1 MSEDMFGG
9 GINPGLNSGLGGP
22 NMNSDLAKQMSLLS
36 AAGRLRATSAAGQQ
50 QQRGVGMAP
59 PVPPNVPDK
68 QRAQFLGMLSQVL
81 ASRGLILPPFVTGQP
96 NPAWIADAGPLKNV
110 QPATDNRPG
119 ALRMPGAVPGR
130 SGDIDLFKL
139 WSAVTG
145 AGGMQRI
152 TAAGQW
158 ENVAAHIG
166 LQLPPPMPGSSHPS
180 AAQLAQ
186 LYFVLMSPL
195 EEHMK
200 RSAQAK
206 HAQMLAAQ
214 QQLQNQNQNPG
225 AGPGAQQQPL
235 TPAQMHQQQQNNQ
248 ASGLGGL
255 QAPNMGMGG
264 MQTPNMSTNVGM
276 QPPGLGGMQ
285 NPGLAGM
292 QNPGLGGMQ
301 GMGGMQPP
309 NLGGVGGMQNP
320 GMGSM
325 QNQGMNV
332 NMTPAQIHQQQ
343 QGQGGMGVGGQ
354 GGMGGHSQ
362 GGPML
367 TPAQMHAMGG
377 GGVGASV
384 GGGLGGAGAGLG
396 AGVGVGAGL
405 GTGTGP
411 GPGLGGAGAG
421 LGAGLGV
428 GGAMPPPAPMMQPQT
443 DGGLGIGLGLGGGL
457 GVGGGKRKSEPDED
471 EKRAKVKVGDPAA
484 SIPTP
489 TSATP
494 VAGPPSGPPRRTK
507 IEYVPLRLDVETFGG
522 RALDS
527 MVAAGGT
534 MERPVRDISELGI
547 VDISSLT
554 LCLRART
561 PKALSYALGTLAV
574 LSAHAQQS
582 FPLVRCEDLV
592 DALVEVLE
600 SAAWEGENWA
610 GGVLG
615 GEADAEHSVKDENP
629 GGQGMD
635 DWDEGE
641 DVPIRTHRELVR
653 VVAEMG
659 LGMRAKGRAWDGNE
673 VVGGGIKAEGEEGDV
688 KMDGVGESDSKRSY
702 TDVAPPGIARSD
714 VVITIVRLLRNFS
727 IGPENCAYMAREG
740 SKVVDV
746 LAGLVRFR
754 EGKRNPGECEGSL
767 GFVGGGLWENGV
779 EVAITPISSA
789 LTLPQLLRVRKDV
802 LHTISN
808 LAPHIRLSAFS
819 STPRELFSLLVSFF
833 LDPADTRS
841 PIQLYQ
847 HLPQRRFSLT
857 TDLALDAFTR
867 IAQLDLNRS
876 VFQRT
881 VPPVLLRA
889 SFAALVKMLPAESN
903 DMLLIMRAEPWMA
916 YAERVALALYA
927 LACCAPGSVRRDIRA
942 QRAMGAS
949 VLRMMCRLA
958 QYDPA
963 ASAES
968 KVGAWTQRN
977 PFACLVRR
985 VIEALRV
992 IDEPEEG
999 GCGEVIGWPVRGV
1012 KVEGEK
1018 GAGWLAGIGAD
1029 DALLM
1034 MVIEGM
1040 DPVTF
1045 EDLEVLTRVGEV
1057 GA

>member
-1 MSEDMFGG
+1 MSEDMFGS

-50 QQRGVGMAP
+50 QQRGMGMAP

-68 QRAQFLGMLSQVL
+68 QRAQFIGMLSQVL

-96 NPAWIADAGPLKNV
+96 NPAWVADAGPLKNV
-110 QPATDNRPG
+110 QPATDGRPG
-119 ALRMPGAVPGR
+119 ALRMPGAAPGR

-166 LQLPPPMPGSSHPS
+166 LQLPPSMPGSTHSS

-214 QQLQNQNQNPG
+214 QQLQNQNQNPS
-225 AGPGAQQQPL
+225 ANPGVQQQPL

-248 ASGLGGL
+248 APGLGSL
-255 QAPNMGMGG
+255 QASNMGVGG
-264 MQTPNMSTNVGM
+264 MQTPNMGANLGM

-292 QNPGLGGMQ
+292 QNAGLSGMQ
-301 GMGGMQPP
+301 GMGGMQPS
-309 NLGGVGGMQNP
+309 NLSGVGGMQNP
-320 GMGSM
+320 GMGGM

-332 NMTPAQIHQQQ
+332 NMTPAQMHQQQ
-343 QGQGGMGVGGQ
+343 QAQGGVGMSGQ
-354 GGMGGHSQ
+354 GGMGGQ
-362 GGPML
+362 PQAGPML
-367 TPAQMHAMGG
+367 TPAQMHAMGSG
-377 GGVGASV
+377 GMGAGV
-384 GGGLGGAGAGLG
+384 GGGLGAVGAGLG

-405 GTGTGP
+405 GGGA
-411 GPGLGGAGAG
+411 GGGLGGAGAG
-421 LGAGLGV
+421 IGAGLGV
-428 GGAMPPPAPMMQPQT
+428 GGTMPPPAPMIQPQP
-443 DGGLGIGLGLGGGL
+443 DAGLGMGLGLGGGL

-484 SIPTP
+484 STPVP

-494 VAGPPSGPPRRTK
+494 AAGPPPGPPRRTK

-527 MVAAGGT
+527 MLATGGT

-561 PKALSYALGTLAV
+561 PKALAYALGTLAV

-600 SAAWEGENWA
+600 GAAWEGENWA

-615 GEADAEHSVKDENP
+615 GEVEVKYGGKDENP
-629 GGQGMD
+629 DGQGTG
-635 DWDEGE
+635 DWDESE

-653 VVAEMG
+653 VAAEMG

-673 VVGGGIKAEGEEGDV
+673 VAGRGVKVEEREEEGDV
-688 KMDGVGESDSKRSY
+688 KMDGVGEVDSKRSY
-702 TDVAPPGIARSD
+702 MDVAPPGIARSD
-714 VVITIVRLLRNFS
+714 VIITIVRLLRNFS
-727 IGPENCAYMAREG
+727 IGTENCIYMAREG

-746 LAGLVRFR
+746 LASLVGFR
-754 EGKRNPGECEGSL
+754 EGKRNPREDEDPL
-767 GFVGGGLWENGV
+767 GFVGDGLWENGV
-779 EVAITPISSA
+779 EVSITPLSSA
-789 LTLPQLLRVRKDV
+789 LTLPQLLRIRKDV

-808 LAPHIRLSAFS
+808 LAPHIRLSASS
-819 STPRELFSLLVSFF
+819 STPRELFSLLASFL

-857 TDLALDAFTR
+857 TDLALDALTR

-876 VFQRT
+876 LFQRT

-889 SFAALVKMLPAESN
+889 SFGALVKMLPAEPN
-903 DMLLIMRAEPWMA
+903 DMLLVMRAEHWMA

-942 QRAMGAS
+942 QRTMGAA

-963 ASAES
+963 ASAEN

-999 GCGEVIGWPVRGV
+999 GGGEVIGWPVRGV

-1018 GAGWLAGIGAD
+1018 GSGWLAGIGAD

-1045 EDLEVLTRVGEV
+1045 EDLEVLTRLGEV
-1057 GA
+1057 TA